1 MLVRGASG
9 AGKSLLALELLER
22 WADRRLPALLVGDI
36 RFIHAPEG
44 VLAFTRQDDAERLLC
59 VFNIGR
65 EPVEFRLDGDLE
77 SLRLLDAPGFPAP
90 AREPK
95 TLVLQGLGVAVGILA

>member
-1 MLVRGASG
+1 MITTVIHKFRAALGKRRIVDQSADIFVLVDESHRS
-9 AGKSLLALELLER
+9 
-22 WADRRLPALLVGDI
+22 
-36 RFIHAPEG
+36 
-44 VLAFTRQDDAERLLC
+44 QY
-59 VFNIGR
+59 
-65 EPVEFRLDGDLE
+65 GDLE